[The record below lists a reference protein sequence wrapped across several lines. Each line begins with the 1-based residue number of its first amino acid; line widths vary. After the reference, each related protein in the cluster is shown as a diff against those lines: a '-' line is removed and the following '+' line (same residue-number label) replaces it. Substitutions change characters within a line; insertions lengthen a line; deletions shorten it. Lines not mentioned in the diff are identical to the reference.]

1 MRVLGLTGS
10 IGMGK
15 TVAARLL
22 RRQGVPVHDAD
33 AEVHRLLG
41 RNGAAVSAVAAAFP
55 GTVRDGIIDRKALGA
70 KVFGGEKEADLRRL
84 ERIVHPLVRR
94 ATGRWLARQARRH
107 APVVVLD
114 VPLLFES
121 GGPQRYD
128 GVIVVTAPGFLQR
141 QRVLRRPGMTAARF
155 ADISRKQLP
164 DRLKRA
170 RADAVVI
177 SGLGQRAT
185 LRGLRRALRR
195 LKTKRVWRP
204 GYVR

>member
-15 TVAARLL
+15 TVAAGLL

-41 RNGAAVSAVAAAFP
+41 RNGAAVAAVAAAFP
-55 GTVRDGIIDRKALGA
+55 GTVKNGVIDRQALGA
-70 KVFGGEKEADLRRL
+70 KVFGGKKEADLRRL
-84 ERIVHPLVRR
+84 ERIVHPLVRH
-94 ATGRWLARQARRH
+94 ATGRWLAEQARRH

-121 GGPQRYD
+121 SGAQRYD
-128 GVIVVTAPGFLQR
+128 GVIVVSAPAFLQR
-141 QRVLRRPGMTAARF
+141 QRVLRRPGMTAARL
-155 ADISRKQLP
+155 ADVNHKQLP

-170 RADAVVI
+170 RADAVVA
-177 SGLGQRAT
+177 SGLGQRVT